1 MDKKLFSDRLRE
13 ARKKKGMSRQE
24 LADKYDDL
32 YNRNEND
39 IRDHTILA
47 TLKNYENP
55 QMDISPTLEIVDRIC
70 KILDCDVDYL
80 LGRIDYKT
88 HDNKEIASKLSISE
102 KSVEA
107 LKELSSIY
115 DVLEFS
121 EKYPDINPDFATQPT
136 WSLNELLCSEW
147 LIPFLGALYNCLTVN
162 WLPTSTE
169 KLLNSQE
176 NEFQYD
182 ERLGSSLISRMDEI
196 WRKEKMSKINKAKAN
211 EKTLSIFNVQLVA
224 SKIGEA
230 FAASSAQNLKAH
242 NDLIERTIRGRRGG
256 NGI

>member
-1 MDKKLFSDRLRE
+1 MDKVLFSNRLKAE
-13 ARKKKGMSRQE
+13 RKKKFRSQE
-24 LADKYDDL
+24 AFAEEYDRKY
-32 YNRNEND
+32 NWNENTKEK
-39 IRDHTILA
+39 TILA

-55 QMDISPTLEIVDRIC
+55 NKDIIPSLEIVDRMC
-70 KILDCDVDYL
+70 GILGCDVDYL